1 MDDYARACATGA
13 RAARTEPRAASALYD
28 EATRDLVLRLRDG
41 RTAALPVDR
50 IRWLQGAEPAQL
62 HAVTLSPSG
71 EGLHFAE
78 LDVDLSIPNLLADLG
93 IDPA

>member
-1 MDDYARACATGA
+1 MRVIGTLRPGDTN
-13 RAARTEPRAASALYD
+13 
-28 EATRDLVLRLRDG
+28 LVLHFARRPDG
-41 RTAALPVDR
+41 RPPGIDR

-78 LDVDLSIPNLLADLG
+78 LDVDLSIRNLLADLG